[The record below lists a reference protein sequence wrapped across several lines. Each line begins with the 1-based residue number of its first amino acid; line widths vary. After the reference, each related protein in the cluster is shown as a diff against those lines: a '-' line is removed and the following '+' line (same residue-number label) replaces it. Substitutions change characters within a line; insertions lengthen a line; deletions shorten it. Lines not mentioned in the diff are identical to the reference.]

1 MQSSQMMVVCINLL
15 MRNKLQINTCILV
28 LLTNLTFTSHGMIC
42 IKPYLLKPKI
52 RDRLTFNRKLPN
64 LNRLFPLVI

>member
-28 LLTNLTFTSHGMIC
+28 LLTNLTFTPME
-42 IKPYLLKPKI
+42 
-52 RDRLTFNRKLPN
+52 
-64 LNRLFPLVI
+64 